1 MFLQRSKKPKSNRS
15 VETNILALDKSI
27 DDKKNPY
34 IKKGFLFIKLDSTKS
49 IPEDSYNFSDDEA
62 KELNTMGHEL
72 EALKVAYEE
81 KLKSLTGG
89 NKSKKE
95 NQ

>member
-1 MFLQRSKKPKSNRS
+1 MKLKVKITESQLEELRSKYS
-15 VETNILALDKSI
+15 TLKSI

-62 KELNTMGHEL
+62 KELNAMGHEL

-89 NKSKKE
+89 SKTKKE